1 MTPHHSTSPPPHASD
16 PRVARVI
23 TFFEHLQASDL
34 PRMGEVYASNATFKD
49 PFNTV
54 EGLHAVSTIFAHMF
68 KRVQAP
74 KFVVNDA
81 ALQGDAA
88 FLVWDFSCRMRTGK
102 QEVFTIHGAS
112 HLRFDAAGLVSYHR
126 DYWDAAE
133 EVYEKVPVLG
143 AFMRLLKRRAAS

>member
-1 MTPHHSTSPPPHASD
+1 MPHTTD

-23 TFFEHLQASDL
+23 AFFEQLQPRDL
-34 PRMGEVYASNATFKD
+34 ERMGDVYANNATFKD

-54 EGLHAVSTIFAHMF
+54 EGLHAVSKIFAHMF

-74 KFVVNDA
+74 RFVVSDA

-88 FLVWDFSCRMRTGK
+88 FLVWDFSCRMRSGK
-102 QEVFTIHGAS
+102 QEPFTIHGAS
-112 HLRFDAAGLVSYHR
+112 HLRFDADGLVNYHR

-143 AFMRLLKRRAAS
+143 ALMRALKRRAAT